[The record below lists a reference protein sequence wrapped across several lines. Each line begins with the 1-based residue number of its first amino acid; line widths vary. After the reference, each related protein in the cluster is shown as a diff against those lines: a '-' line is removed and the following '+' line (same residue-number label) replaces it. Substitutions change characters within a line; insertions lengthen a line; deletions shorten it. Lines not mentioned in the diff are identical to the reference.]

1 MSNDHRNSTSL
12 FQEVLFSDTRMK
24 EVGMVSQRQ
33 QQEYRLQELGDFLRT
48 RRARLTPEE
57 VGLPRGSRRKTP
69 GLRRA
74 EVAQMVGVSV
84 DWYTW
89 LEQGRSIT
97 PSTQVLERLVQTLR
111 LDANERNHLFLL
123 AQQQAP
129 PALLLESEIV
139 SPALQHF
146 LDQFGTRPAFV
157 SGRRWDILAWND
169 AGCAVFG
176 DFRRMTTRERNTI
189 WRIFT
194 DPSSRQYVVD
204 WEEDARQILAQFRS
218 SCGRYP
224 GDVQLTELIHDLQ
237 LRSPEFRAW
246 WPDHEVRSGQER
258 RKTLNHSQVGYL
270 LFERLTFQVFDT
282 PDLKVTVYTPLEE
295 TDTPRKLEQLLEQW
309 YQHEGQGTR
318 TPKAVHHLPQTQR
331 SGQDTVG
338 LWLAE
343 CCKRVEGT
351 WVANSD
357 VMISYANWCEAHE
370 YVPKKAKGLS
380 QSLAA
385 HGLEVGVRQWVST
398 GPGRRT
404 KTRGVRGLR
413 VQDCSQTSNT
423 SGDRLS

>member
-1 MSNDHRNSTSL
+1 MVHSVIVPNAWTKEERLVLKPQQQDHRL
-12 FQEVLFSDTRMK
+12 H
-24 EVGMVSQRQ
+24 
-33 QQEYRLQELGDFLRT
+33 ELGDFLRT

-84 DWYTW
+84 DWYIW

-97 PSTQVLERLVQTLR
+97 PSTQVLERLVQILR

-123 AQQQAP
+123 AQQQPP
-129 PALLLESEIV
+129 PALLLETEIV

-169 AGCAVFG
+169 AGCAIFG
-176 DFRRMTTRERNTI
+176 DYRLRTAPRERNTI
-189 WRIFT
+189 WGIFT
-194 DPSSRQYVVD
+194 NPLARQYVVN
-204 WEEDARQILAQFRS
+204 WEEDARQLLAQFRS
-218 SCGRYP
+218 MCGRYP
-224 GDVQLTELIHDLQ
+224 GDTQLTELIHDLQ
-237 LRSPEFRAW
+237 LCSPEFRAW
-246 WPDHEVRSGQER
+246 WPDHEVLGGQEG
-258 RKTLNHSQVGYL
+258 RKMLNHPQVGYL
-270 LFERLTFQVFDT
+270 LFERLTFQIFDT

-295 TDTPRKLEQLLEQW
+295 ADTPRKLEQLLDQW
-309 YQHEGQGTR
+309 YQHEGQGPR
-318 TPKAVHHLPQTQR
+318 TPKAVHHLPQTPQ

-343 CCKRVEGT
+343 CCKRVEGA

-357 VMISYANWCEAHE
+357 VMISYANWCEAHGYE
-370 YVPKKAKGLS
+370 PKKAKGLS

-398 GPGRRT
+398 GPGIRT
-404 KTRGVRGLR
+404 KTRGVRGLS
-413 VQDCSQTSNT
+413 V
-423 SGDRLS
+423 

>member
-1 MSNDHRNSTSL
+1 MVHSVIVPNHWTKEKRL
-12 FQEVLFSDTRMK
+12 VLK
-24 EVGMVSQRQ
+24 PQ
-33 QQEYRLQELGDFLRT
+33 QQDRRLHELGDFLRT

-97 PSTQVLERLVQTLR
+97 PSTQVLECLVQTLR

-123 AQQQAP
+123 AQQQPP
-129 PALLLESEIV
+129 PALLLETEVV

-176 DFRRMTTRERNTI
+176 DFRQMTARERNTV
-189 WRIFT
+189 WGIFT
-194 DPSSRQYVVD
+194 NPLSRQYIVN

-218 SCGRYP
+218 SCGRYL
-224 GDVQLTELIHDLQ
+224 GDTQLTELIHDLM

-246 WPDHEVRSGQER
+246 WPDHEVRSGQEG
-258 RKTLNHSQVGYL
+258 RKTLNHPQVGHL
-270 LFERLTFQVFDT
+270 QFERLTFQVFDR
-282 PDLKVTVYTPLEE
+282 PDLKVTVYTSLEE
-295 TDTPRKLEQLLEQW
+295 ADTPRKLEQLLEQW
-309 YQHEGQGTR
+309 YQHEGRELHSPQ
-318 TPKAVHHLPQTQR
+318 ADHHLPQAQR

-338 LWLAE
+338 LWLAA
-343 CCKRVEGT
+343 CGTRVEGA

-357 VMISYANWCEAHE
+357 VMISYTKWCEAHG
-370 YVPKKAKGLS
+370 YIPKKAKGVS

-385 HGLEVGVRQWVST
+385 HGLEVSVRQWVST

-404 KTRGVRGLR
+404 KTRGIRGLR
-413 VQDCSQTSNT
+413 VQDCYQTSNT
-423 SGDRLS
+423 SGDR

>member
-1 MSNDHRNSTSL
+1 MRKYHRNGTSP
-12 FQEVLFSDTRMK
+12 FQEVLFPDTKMK

-33 QQEYRLQELGDFLRT
+33 QQDYRLQELGDFLRT

-74 EVAQMVGVSV
+74 EVAQLVGVSV

-111 LDANERNHLFLL
+111 LDANERTHLFLL

-129 PALLLESEIV
+129 PALLLEIESV

-176 DFRRMTTRERNTI
+176 DYRRRTARERNTV
-189 WRIFT
+189 WNIFT
-194 DPSSRQYVVD
+194 NPLSRQLVVN
-204 WEEDARQILAQFRS
+204 WEEDARQLLAQFRS

-224 GDVQLTELIHDLQ
+224 GDAQLTELIHDLM
-237 LRSPEFRAW
+237 LSSPEFRAW
-246 WPDHEVRSGQER
+246 WPDHEVRNGQEG
-258 RKTLNHSQVGYL
+258 RKTLNHPQMGYL
-270 LFERLTFQVFDT
+270 MFERLTFQVFDT

-295 TDTPRKLEQLLEQW
+295 ADTPRKVEQLLDQW
-309 YQHEGQGTR
+309 YQHERQ
-318 TPKAVHHLPQTQR
+318 AVHTPSRTRQ
-331 SGQDTVG
+331 SEQDSVG

-343 CCKRVEGT
+343 CCTRVEGA
-351 WVANSD
+351 WVANSTI
-357 VMISYANWCEAHE
+357 MTSYASWCEAQR
-370 YVPKKAKGLS
+370 YKPKKAKGLS

-385 HGLEVGVRQWVST
+385 HSLEVGVRQWVYT
-398 GPGRRT
+398 GPGIRT

-413 VQDCSQTSNT
+413 VEDCYQTSKTN
-423 SGDRLS
+423 GDRLS

>member
-1 MSNDHRNSTSL
+1 MVHSVIVPNHWAKEESL
-12 FQEVLFSDTRMK
+12 VL
-24 EVGMVSQRQ
+24 QRQ

-48 RRARLTPEE
+48 RRARLTPED
-57 VGLPRGSRRKTP
+57 VGLLRGSRRKTP

-111 LDANERNHLFLL
+111 LDANERTHLFLL

-129 PALLLESEIV
+129 PALLLETEIV

-169 AGCAVFG
+169 AGCAAFG
-176 DFRRMTTRERNTI
+176 DFRRMTTRERNTV
-189 WRIFT
+189 WGIFT
-194 DPSSRQYVVD
+194 NPLSRQFVVD
-204 WEEDARQILAQFRS
+204 WEEDARHILAQFRS

-224 GDVQLTELIHDLQ
+224 GDAQLTELIHDLM
-237 LRSPEFRAW
+237 LSSPEFRAW
-246 WPDHEVRSGQER
+246 WPDHEVRSGQEG
-258 RKTLNHSQVGYL
+258 RKTLNHPQVGYL

-309 YQHEGQGTR
+309 YQHEGRGPR
-318 TPKAVHHLPQTQR
+318 TPKAVHTLTQAQR
-331 SGQDTVG
+331 SEQDTVG
-338 LWLAE
+338 VWLRV
-343 CCKRVEGT
+343 CCKRVEGA

-357 VMISYANWCEAHE
+357 VMISYANWCEAHG
-370 YVPKKAKGLS
+370 YVPKKAKGVS

-385 HGLEVGVRQWVST
+385 HGFEIGINKESLTNIADEKWHVV
-398 GPGRRT
+398 
-404 KTRGVRGLR
+404 
-413 VQDCSQTSNT
+413 
-423 SGDRLS
+423 

>member
-1 MSNDHRNSTSL
+1 L
-12 FQEVLFSDTRMK
+12 ILK
-24 EVGMVSQRQ
+24 PQ

-48 RRARLTPEE
+48 RRARLTPED

-74 EVAQMVGVSV
+74 EVAQLVGVSV

-111 LDANERNHLFLL
+111 LDANERTHLFLL

-129 PALLLESEIV
+129 PALLQEPEVV

-157 SGRRWDILAWND
+157 SGRRWDVLAWND

-176 DFRRMTTRERNTI
+176 DYRRRTAPRERNTI
-189 WRIFT
+189 WGIFT
-194 DPSSRQYVVD
+194 NPLARQVIVD
-204 WEEDARQILAQFRS
+204 WEEDARYLLAQFRS

-224 GDVQLTELIHDLQ
+224 GDAQLTELVHDLM
-237 LRSPEFRAW
+237 LCSPEFRAW
-246 WPDHEVRSGQER
+246 WPDHEVQSGQEG
-258 RKTLNHSQVGYL
+258 RKTLNHPQVGYL

-282 PDLKVTVYTPLEE
+282 PDLKVTVYTPLQEA
-295 TDTPRKLEQLLEQW
+295 DTPHKLEQLLEQW
-309 YQHEGQGTR
+309 YQHQGMEPRPPET
-318 TPKAVHHLPQTQR
+318 VHHLPQTPR
-331 SGQDTVG
+331 SGPDTVG
-338 LWLAE
+338 FWLAE
-343 CCKRVEGT
+343 CVKRVEGA

-357 VMISYANWCEAHE
+357 IIISYVNWCEEHGYE
-370 YVPKKAKGLS
+370 PKKAKGVS

-385 HGLEVGVRQWVST
+385 HGLDIGVRQWVST

>member
-1 MSNDHRNSTSL
+1 
-12 FQEVLFSDTRMK
+12 MK

-33 QQEYRLQELGDFLRT
+33 QQEYRLHELGDFLRT

-97 PSTQVLERLVQTLR
+97 PSTQVLECLVQTLR
-111 LDANERNHLFLL
+111 LDVNERNHLFLL
-123 AQQQAP
+123 AQQQEP
-129 PALLLESEIV
+129 PALLLETEIV

-146 LDQFGTRPAFV
+146 LDQFGMRPAFV

-176 DFRRMTTRERNTI
+176 DFRLRTIRERNTI
-189 WRIFT
+189 WGIFT
-194 DPSSRQYVVD
+194 DPRSRQFVVD
-204 WEEDARQILAQFRS
+204 WEEDARHLLAQFRI
-218 SCGRYP
+218 SCGRYS
-224 GDVQLTELIHDLQ
+224 GDAQLTELIHDLQ
-237 LRSPEFRAW
+237 LCSPEFRAW
-246 WPDHEVRSGQER
+246 WPDHEVRSGQEG
-258 RKTLNHSQVGYL
+258 RKTLNHPQVGYL
-270 LFERLTFQVFDT
+270 MFERLTFQVFDT

-295 TDTPRKLEQLLEQW
+295 ADTPHKVEQLLEQW
-309 YQHEGQGTR
+309 YQHEGQGPH

-343 CCKRVEGT
+343 CCKSGEGA

-357 VMISYANWCEAHE
+357 VMTSYTNWCEGNGYE
-370 YVPKKAKGLS
+370 LKKAKGVS
-380 QSLAA
+380 QSLAVQ
-385 HGLEVGVRQWVST
+385 GFEIGVNKRVVDEHC
-398 GPGRRT
+398 RR
-404 KTRGVRGLR
+404 KMVRGVRGL
-413 VQDCSQTSNT
+413 VI
-423 SGDRLS
+423 L

>member
-246 WPDHEVRSGQER
+246 WPDHEVRGGQEG
-258 RKTLNHSQVGYL
+258 RKTLNHPQVGYL
-270 LFERLTFQVFDT
+270 VFERLTFQVFDT

>member
-1 MSNDHRNSTSL
+1 MVHSVIVPNSWAKEERL
-12 FQEVLFSDTRMK
+12 VL
-24 EVGMVSQRQ
+24 QQ

-48 RRARLTPEE
+48 RRARLTPEA

-74 EVAQMVGVSV
+74 EVAQLVGVSV

-89 LEQGRSIT
+89 LEQGRPIT

-111 LDANERNHLFLL
+111 LDANERTHLFLL

-129 PALLLESEIV
+129 PALLQEPEIV

-189 WRIFT
+189 WGIFT
-194 DPSSRQYVVD
+194 NPLSRQYVVN
-204 WEEDARQILAQFRS
+204 WEEDARHLLAQFRS

-224 GDVQLTELIHDLQ
+224 GDAQLTELIHDLM
-237 LRSPEFRAW
+237 LASPEFRAW
-246 WPDHEVRSGQER
+246 WPDHEVRSGQEG
-258 RKTLNHSQVGYL
+258 RKTLNHPQVGYL

-295 TDTPRKLEQLLEQW
+295 ADTPRKMEHLLKQW
-309 YQHEGQGTR
+309 YQHEGQEPR
-318 TPKAVHHLPQTQR
+318 TPQAIHNLPQTQR

-351 WVANSD
+351 WVANSTI
-357 VMISYANWCEAHE
+357 MTSYRNWCAGNGYE
-370 YVPKKAKGLS
+370 PKKAKGLS
-380 QSLAA
+380 QSLAT
-385 HGLEVGVRQWVST
+385 HGFEIGVNKRVVDEQH
-398 GPGRRT
+398 RR
-404 KTRGVRGLR
+404 KMTRGVRGL
-413 VQDCSQTSNT
+413 VM
-423 SGDRLS
+423 L

>member
-1 MSNDHRNSTSL
+1 
-12 FQEVLFSDTRMK
+12 MK

-33 QQEYRLQELGDFLRT
+33 QQAYRLQELGDFLRT

-129 PALLLESEIV
+129 PALLLETEIV

-189 WRIFT
+189 WSIFT
-194 DPSSRQYVVD
+194 NPSARQFVVD

-218 SCGRYP
+218 SCARCP
-224 GDVQLTELIHDLQ
+224 GDAQLAELIHDLQ

-246 WPDHEVRSGQER
+246 WPDHEVLSGQEG
-258 RKTLNHSQVGYL
+258 RKTLNHPQVGYL

-295 TDTPRKLEQLLEQW
+295 ADTPRKLEQLLDQW
-309 YQHEGQGTR
+309 YQHEGQG
-318 TPKAVHHLPQTQR
+318 PHPPQAVHSLPQAQR

-338 LWLAE
+338 WWLAE
-343 CCKRVEGT
+343 CCKRVEGA
-351 WVANSD
+351 WVANSS
-357 VMISYANWCEAHE
+357 VMTSYANWCEAHGYE
-370 YVPKKAKGLS
+370 PMKAKGIS

-385 HGLEVGVRQWVST
+385 HGLEIGVNKRVVDEHRQ
-398 GPGRRT
+398 R
-404 KTRGVRGLR
+404 KMARGVRGL
-413 VQDCSQTSNT
+413 VI
-423 SGDRLS
+423 L